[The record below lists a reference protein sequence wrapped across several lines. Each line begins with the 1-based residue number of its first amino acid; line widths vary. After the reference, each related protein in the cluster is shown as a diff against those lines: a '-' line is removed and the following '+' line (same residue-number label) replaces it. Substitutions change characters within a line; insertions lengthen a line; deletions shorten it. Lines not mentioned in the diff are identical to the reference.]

1 MSTVDLSTDY
11 LGLKLVNPLVPSASP
26 LSRSLDTARELE
38 DAGAAAIVMYSLFE
52 EELRHEEESTTRFLI
67 HQEIGHAEA
76 NSFLPFHDQYKRGM
90 EQYQD
95 HLAALKRSLDI
106 PVIASLNGVSLD
118 GWVKHGRELQQAGG
132 ADALELN
139 AYYVAADIEQSSAEL
154 ETRYLEL
161 VRELRSQVTIPITV
175 KISSQFTTIPHFV
188 KQLESAGADGVA
200 LFNRFY
206 QPDIDL
212 ESLQVT
218 PQLSRSSSVDA
229 LLAMRWIAILYGRVG
244 LSLAATGGIHSARD
258 ALKMLLAGADVT
270 HLCTTLI
277 SHGPQRLAQIK
288 IEMATWM
295 EEQGF
300 NSLTELKGRVSQQHA
315 ADPAAFE
322 RANYLWVLDNY
333 SRGSGVRR

>member
-11 LGLKLVNPLVPSASP
+11 LGLKLANPLVPSASP

-52 EELRHEEESTTRFLI
+52 EELRHEEERTNRFLI

-76 NSFLPFHDQYKRGM
+76 SSFLPFHEQHQHGLDQYL
-90 EQYQD
+90 E
-95 HLAALKRSLDI
+95 HLAALKHSLDI

-118 GWVKHGRELQQAGG
+118 GWVKHGCELQQAG

-139 AYYVAADIEQSSAEL
+139 AYYVAADTKPSSAEL
-154 ETRYLEL
+154 EARYLEL
-161 VRELRSQVTIPITV
+161 VGELRSQVTIPITV
-175 KISSQFTTIPHFV
+175 KLSSQFTTIPHFV

-212 ESLQVT
+212 DTLQVT
-218 PQLSRSSSVDA
+218 PQLPRSSSEDA
-229 LLAMRWIAILYGRVG
+229 LLAMRWIAILYGRVE

-270 HLCTTLI
+270 HLCSTLI

-288 IEMATWM
+288 SDMATWM

-300 NSLTELKGRVSQQHA
+300 NSIAELKGRVSQQHA

-333 SRGSGVRR
+333 SPGPGVRR

>member
-1 MSTVDLSTDY
+1 M
-11 LGLKLVNPLVPSASP
+11 GLKLVNPLVPSASP
-26 LSRSLDTARELE
+26 LSRSLNTARRLE

-52 EELRHEEESTTRFLI
+52 EELRHEEERTSRFLI

-76 NSFLPFHDQYKRGM
+76 SSFLPFHTQYRHGLDQYQ
-90 EQYQD
+90 E

-118 GWVKHGRELQQAGG
+118 GWVKHGVELQQAG

-139 AYYVAADIEQSSAEL
+139 VYYVAADIKQSGEEL
-154 ETRYLEL
+154 EARYLEL

-175 KISSQFTTIPHFV
+175 KLSSQFTSVLHFV
-188 KQLESAGADGVA
+188 KQLEEAGADGVA

-212 ESLQVT
+212 EILQVT
-218 PQLSRSSSVDA
+218 PQQQLSSSADA
-229 LLAMRWIAILYGRVG
+229 LLAMRWIAILYGRVR
-244 LSLAATGGIHSARD
+244 LSLAATGGIHSASD

-270 HLCTTLI
+270 HLCSTLI

-288 IEMATWM
+288 SEMETWM

-300 NSLTELKGRVSQQHA
+300 DSVTELKGRVSQQHA

-322 RANYLWVLDNY
+322 RANYLWVLYNY
-333 SRGSGVRR
+333 SPGPGVRR

>member
-11 LGLKLVNPLVPSASP
+11 MGLKLANPLVPSASP
-26 LSRSLDTARELE
+26 LSRSLDTARQLE

-52 EELRHEEESTTRFLI
+52 EELHHEEEITNRFLI

-76 NSFLPFHDQYKRGM
+76 SSFLPFHEQHRHGLDQYQ
-90 EQYQD
+90 E

-118 GWVKHGRELQQAGG
+118 GWVKHGRELQQAG

-139 AYYVAADIEQSSAEL
+139 AYYVAADTKRSSAEL
-154 ETRYLEL
+154 EARYLEL

-175 KISSQFTTIPHFV
+175 KLSSQFTTIPHFV
-188 KQLESAGADGVA
+188 KQLESAGAEGVA

-212 ESLQVT
+212 ETLQVT
-218 PQLSRSSSVDA
+218 SQLSRSSSADA
-229 LLAMRWIAILYGRVG
+229 LLAMRWIVILYGRVG
-244 LSLAATGGIHSARD
+244 LSLAATGGIHTARD

-270 HLCTTLI
+270 HLCSTLI
-277 SHGPQRLAQIK
+277 THGPQRLSQIK
-288 IEMATWM
+288 AEMEAWM
-295 EEQGF
+295 EEHGF
-300 NSLTELKGRVSQQHA
+300 DSVTEFKGRVSQQHA

-333 SRGSGVRR
+333 SPGSGVRR

>member
-1 MSTVDLSTDY
+1 MNSIDLSTDY

-26 LSRSLDTARELE
+26 LSRSLETARQLE

-52 EELRHEEESTTRFLI
+52 EELRHEEERTNRFLI

-76 NSFLPFHDQYKRGM
+76 SSFLPFHDQYRHGLD
-90 EQYQD
+90 QYQE

-118 GWVKHGRELQQAGG
+118 GWVKHGRELQQAG

-139 AYYVAADIEQSSAEL
+139 VYYVAADIEQSSAEL
-154 ETRYLEL
+154 EARYLEL
-161 VRELRSQVTIPITV
+161 VSELCSQVTIPVTV
-175 KISSQFTTIPHFV
+175 KLSPQFTTMLHFA
-188 KQLESAGADGVA
+188 KQLEEAGADGVA

-212 ESLQVT
+212 ETLQVT
-218 PQLSRSSSVDA
+218 PQLQLSSSADA

-244 LSLAATGGIHSARD
+244 LSLSATGGIHSARD

-270 HLCTTLI
+270 HLCSTLI

-288 IEMATWM
+288 SGMEAWM
-295 EEQGF
+295 GEQGF
-300 NSLTELKGRVSQQHA
+300 DSISELKGRVSQQHA

-333 SRGSGVRR
+333 SPGSGVRR

>member
-1 MSTVDLSTDY
+1 MSTVDLSTEY
-11 LGLKLVNPLVPSASP
+11 LGLKLANPLVPSASP
-26 LSRSLDTARELE
+26 LSRSQDTARQLE

-52 EELRHEEESTTRFLI
+52 EELRHEEESMTRFLI

-90 EQYQD
+90 DQYQEQ
-95 HLAALKRSLDI
+95 LAALKNSLDI

-118 GWVKHGRELQQAGG
+118 GWVKHGRELQQAG

-139 AYYVAADIEQSSAEL
+139 IYYVAADIEQSSSEL
-154 ETRYLEL
+154 ESRYLDL
-161 VRELRSQVTIPITV
+161 VSELRSQVTIPITV
-175 KISSQFTTIPHFV
+175 KLSSQFTTVPHFI
-188 KQLESAGADGVA
+188 KQLEGAGANGVA

-212 ESLQVT
+212 DTLQVT
-218 PQLSRSSSVDA
+218 PQLRLSSSADA
-229 LLAMRWIAILYGRVG
+229 LLGMRWIAILYGRVG
-244 LSLAATGGIHSARD
+244 LSLAATGGIHCARD

-270 HLCTTLI
+270 HLCSALI
-277 SHGPQRLAQIK
+277 SHGPQRLAKIK
-288 IEMATWM
+288 LEMEAWM

-300 NSLTELKGRVSQQHA
+300 NSVAEFKGRVSQQHA

-333 SRGSGVRR
+333 SPGAGVRR